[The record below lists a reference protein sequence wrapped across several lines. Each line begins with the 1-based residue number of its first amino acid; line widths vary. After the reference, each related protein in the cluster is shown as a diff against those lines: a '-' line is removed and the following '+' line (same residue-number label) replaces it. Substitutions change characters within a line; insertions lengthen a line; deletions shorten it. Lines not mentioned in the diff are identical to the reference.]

1 MLRKSISLSFMTDT
15 NEQIQE
21 EEELELPEVAEGEE
35 DTTDWKDLALKQ
47 QGINK
52 RQKTKLDKLKAAK
65 EEKEPE
71 EPETPVKK
79 EDKQS
84 SEFDYGQKTFI
95 NQILKVDLTDDKQM
109 EVVNEYISN
118 GKSLDDLSANKH
130 FKNDLKDI
138 KDAQKVTDAV
148 PSGNKRSVGTDKS
161 VEGHWLKKYES
172 GTPLNEVPKEVRTK
186 VLNAKLAKD
195 KNETMFGG

>member
-1 MLRKSISLSFMTDT
+1 MLRKSISLSFMTDE

-52 RQKTKLDKLKAAK
+52 RLKTKMAKAK
-65 EEKEPE
+65 EEKVEEPE
-71 EPETPVKK
+71 EPVTPVKK
-79 EDKQS
+79 QDKQS

-95 NQILKVDLTDDKQM
+95 NQILKVDITDDKQM
-109 EVVNEYISN
+109 EVVNDYLTN

-138 KDAQKVTDAV
+138 KDSQKVTNAV
-148 PSGNKRSVGTDKS
+148 PAGNKRSVGTEKS
-161 VEGHWLKKYES
+161 AESYWLNKYES
-172 GTPLNEVPKEVRTK
+172 GTPLNEVPSEIRNK
-186 VLNAKLAKD
+186 VLNAKLAREEQKS
-195 KNETMFGG
+195 MFGG